1 MVVTEIKQEQQE
13 SPKNQFW
20 TFSSTEKR
28 LATAQVQVEA
38 QRSGFDDQDI
48 SFTKQ
53 QKWRKLYSHKVSVR
67 NEIENRKLIKKKKKA
82 KEFVNLFQITKAT
95 KNFLVFGNI

>member
-1 MVVTEIKQEQQE
+1 MVVTEIKQEQPE

-48 SFTKQ
+48 SF
-53 QKWRKLYSHKVSVR
+53 
-67 NEIENRKLIKKKKKA
+67 
-82 KEFVNLFQITKAT
+82 FF
-95 KNFLVFGNI
+95 FFFF